1 MQIVILLGA
10 PGCGKGTMAGR
21 LSASNPAFRH
31 VSSGD
36 LLREAVKRQTA
47 NGIEADTF
55 MKRGE
60 LVPDVLIAQMMDDYM
75 DGLPSD
81 CTLLLDGFPR
91 TAVQAEMLEKII
103 AASHTTLRTV
113 ILLEVPDAILIDRIA
128 GRRVC
133 PKCGAG
139 YHIVT
144 IPSKV
149 AGICDVCGTE
159 LVIRKDDNL
168 ETVKHRLDVYQ
179 SQTMPLIAWYE
190 GRGLLKRI
198 TAHGVPINDIYENI
212 RHVLS

>member
-1 MQIVILLGA
+1 M
-10 PGCGKGTMAGR
+10 
-21 LSASNPAFRH
+21 SASNSSFRH

-47 NGIEADTF
+47 NGIQADTF

-60 LVPDVLIAQMMDDYM
+60 LVPDALIAQMMDDYM

-198 TAHGVPINDIYENI
+198 TAHGIPINDIFENI

>member
-1 MQIVILLGA
+1 
-10 PGCGKGTMAGR
+10 MAGR

-103 AASHTTLRTV
+103 AASNTTLRTV

-149 AGICDVCGTE
+149 AGICDLCGTE

-179 SQTMPLIAWYE
+179 AQTMPLISFYE

-198 TAHGVPINDIYENI
+198 TAHGVPINDIFENI
-212 RHVLS
+212 RRELS

>member
-1 MQIVILLGA
+1 
-10 PGCGKGTMAGR
+10 MAGR

-47 NGIEADTF
+47 NGIQADTF

-60 LVPDVLIAQMMDDYM
+60 LVPDALIAQMMDDYM

-198 TAHGVPINDIYENI
+198 TAHGIPINDIFENI

>member
-1 MQIVILLGA
+1 M
-10 PGCGKGTMAGR
+10 
-21 LSASNPAFRH
+21 SASNPSFRH

-36 LLREAVKRQTA
+36 LLREAVKRQTV
-47 NGIEADTF
+47 NGIQADAF

-60 LVPDVLIAQMMDDYM
+60 LVPDALIAQMMDDYM
-75 DGLPSD
+75 DGLPGD

-103 AASHTTLRTV
+103 AASNTTLRTV
-113 ILLEVPDAILIDRIA
+113 ILLEVPDTILIDRIA

-149 AGICDVCGTE
+149 AGICDACGTE

-198 TAHGVPINDIYENI
+198 TAHGIPINDIFENI
-212 RHVLS
+212 RHELS

>member
-1 MQIVILLGA
+1 
-10 PGCGKGTMAGR
+10 MAGR
-21 LSASNPAFRH
+21 LSASNPSFRH

-91 TAVQAEMLEKII
+91 TAVQAEMLENII
-103 AASHTTLRTV
+103 AASHTTLMTV

-179 SQTMPLIAWYE
+179 SQTMPLISFYE

-198 TAHGVPINDIYENI
+198 TAHGIPINDIFENI
-212 RHVLS
+212 RRELS

>member
-1 MQIVILLGA
+1 
-10 PGCGKGTMAGR
+10 MAGR
-21 LSASNPAFRH
+21 LSASNSSFRH

-47 NGIEADTF
+47 NGIQADTF

-60 LVPDVLIAQMMDDYM
+60 LVPDALIAQMMDDYM

-198 TAHGVPINDIYENI
+198 TAHGIPINDIFENI

>member
-1 MQIVILLGA
+1 
-10 PGCGKGTMAGR
+10 MAGR

-47 NGIEADTF
+47 NGIQADTF

-60 LVPDVLIAQMMDDYM
+60 LVPDALIAQMMDDYM

-179 SQTMPLIAWYE
+179 SQTKPLIAWYE

-198 TAHGVPINDIYENI
+198 TAHGIPINDIFENI

>member
-1 MQIVILLGA
+1 
-10 PGCGKGTMAGR
+10 MAGR

-103 AASHTTLRTV
+103 AASNTTLRTV

-179 SQTMPLIAWYE
+179 SQTMPLIAGYE

-198 TAHGVPINDIYENI
+198 TAHGIPINDIFENI
-212 RHVLS
+212 RRELS

>member
-1 MQIVILLGA
+1 
-10 PGCGKGTMAGR
+10 MAGR

>member
-21 LSASNPAFRH
+21 LSASNPSFRH

-36 LLREAVKRQTA
+36 LLREAVKLQTA
-47 NGIEADTF
+47 NGIQADAF

-75 DGLPSD
+75 EALPSD

-103 AASHTTLRTV
+103 TASHTTLRAV
-113 ILLEVPDAILIDRIA
+113 ILLEVPDPILIDRIA

-179 SQTMPLIAWYE
+179 SQTMPLISFYE

-198 TAHGVPINDIYENI
+198 TAHGVPINDIFENI

>member
-1 MQIVILLGA
+1 M
-10 PGCGKGTMAGR
+10 
-21 LSASNPAFRH
+21 SASNPAFRH

-47 NGIEADTF
+47 NGIQADTF

-60 LVPDVLIAQMMDDYM
+60 LVPDALIAQMMDDYM

-198 TAHGVPINDIYENI
+198 TAHGIPINDIFENI

>member
-1 MQIVILLGA
+1 
-10 PGCGKGTMAGR
+10 MAGR

-47 NGIEADTF
+47 NGIQADTF

-91 TAVQAEMLEKII
+91 TVVQAEMLEKII
-103 AASHTTLRTV
+103 AASHTTLRSV
-113 ILLEVPDAILIDRIA
+113 ILLEVPDSILIDRIA

-149 AGICDVCGTE
+149 AGICDLCGTE

-179 SQTMPLIAWYE
+179 SQTMPLISFYE

-198 TAHGVPINDIYENI
+198 TAHGVPINDIFENI

>member
-1 MQIVILLGA
+1 
-10 PGCGKGTMAGR
+10 MAGR
-21 LSASNPAFRH
+21 LSASNPSFRH

-75 DGLPSD
+75 DGLPGD

-103 AASHTTLRTV
+103 AASNTTLRTV

-149 AGICDVCGTE
+149 AGICDLCGTE

-179 SQTMPLIAWYE
+179 SQTMPLISFYE

-198 TAHGVPINDIYENI
+198 TAHGVPINDIFENI
-212 RHVLS
+212 RRELS

>member
-1 MQIVILLGA
+1 M
-10 PGCGKGTMAGR
+10 
-21 LSASNPAFRH
+21 SASNPAFRH

>member
-1 MQIVILLGA
+1 
-10 PGCGKGTMAGR
+10 
-21 LSASNPAFRH
+21 
-31 VSSGD
+31 
-36 LLREAVKRQTA
+36 
-47 NGIEADTF
+47 
-55 MKRGE
+55 
-60 LVPDVLIAQMMDDYM
+60 
-75 DGLPSD
+75 
-81 CTLLLDGFPR
+81 
-91 TAVQAEMLEKII
+91 MLEKII